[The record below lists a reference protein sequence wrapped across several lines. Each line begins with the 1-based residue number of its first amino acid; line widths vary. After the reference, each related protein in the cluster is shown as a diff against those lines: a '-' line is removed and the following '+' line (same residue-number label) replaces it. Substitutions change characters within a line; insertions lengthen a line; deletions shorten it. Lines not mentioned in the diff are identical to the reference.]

1 MTIEQKIFSRR
12 RFSTKRM
19 ENYGFENKNA
29 CYTLS
34 KEFMDG
40 DFTAE
45 IRVYENGSAVGR
57 VMDNMMGEE
66 YIPLR
71 MPNYTGAFVGS
82 VRAAYEE
89 LLFDIADSCCTDV
102 AFASDQS
109 NRIAAMILDK
119 YSVEPDF
126 PWDEGE
132 HEPVVHSVLCPQV
145 LQGRPLRG
153 HVRTHSV
160 LLQATAGAQR
170 KDSASGRLRR
180 DIHGEP

>member
-1 MTIEQKIFSRR
+1 
-12 RFSTKRM
+12 M

-45 IRVYENGSAVGR
+45 IRVYENGSVVGR

-89 LLFDIADSCCTDV
+89 LLLDIADNCCCTIQK
-102 AFASDQS
+102 APKQESLNCSSHTRFLYYE
-109 NRIAAMILDK
+109 N
-119 YSVEPDF
+119 Y
-126 PWDEGE
+126 
-132 HEPVVHSVLCPQV
+132 
-145 LQGRPLRG
+145 
-153 HVRTHSV
+153 
-160 LLQATAGAQR
+160 
-170 KDSASGRLRR
+170 
-180 DIHGEP
+180 